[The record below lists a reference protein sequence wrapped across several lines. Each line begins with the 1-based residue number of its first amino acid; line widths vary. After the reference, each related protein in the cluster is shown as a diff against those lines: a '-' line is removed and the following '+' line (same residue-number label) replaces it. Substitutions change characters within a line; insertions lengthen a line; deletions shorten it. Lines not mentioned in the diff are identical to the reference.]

1 MSCVTLLAIPGMDV
15 PWNGPPHRPPP
26 VFNFAVLPNVE
37 GEEPYWDIKRRAIE
51 TQQLS
56 AEPLYKPIHMPRNS
70 PTGFVTAFFATLTG
84 FALIWHIWWLAGVG
98 LAAAYA
104 IFVWYAWRDV
114 VDYEIPAEEVARA
127 DRARRSVRQ
136 QWLDENARTGE
147 FV

>member
-1 MSCVTLLAIPGMDV
+1 
-15 PWNGPPHRPPP
+15 
-26 VFNFAVLPNVE
+26 
-37 GEEPYWDIKRRAIE
+37 
-51 TQQLS
+51 
-56 AEPLYKPIHMPRNS
+56 MPRNS

-147 FV
+147 FA